1 MTNGSEDVASQG
13 DFPPIFAT
21 NDPTSGERVADAINF
36 LLSGSRKELINP
48 PDVAIAS
55 AYINPSGFELIADEL
70 EKVPRVRLLF
80 GAEPEQGV
88 AKNEV
93 SSYADDREWISSVL
107 SKHDEWMKAER
118 DLTGFTKQNDVAA
131 KRLVAWLD
139 SKTSDNVSRVSVRRY
154 VNGFLH
160 GKALIIEHDHFPG
173 VLAGSA
179 NFTYAGLSLN
189 RELNLGY
196 PQGTH
201 NTLVRSWFDKLW
213 EESEEYP
220 LADLYR
226 KRWEPHSPWLIFLRM
241 LYELYGDADNDTEVD
256 TGLRLTSFQKDGV
269 ARMIRLLEQNGG
281 VLVADE
287 VGLGKTYLA
296 GEVIMRAS
304 KTNRQSVLVIC
315 PAAIQKSV
323 WEPFLKYH
331 DFSRKR
337 VDVYSYEKLRLK
349 YEELCAT
356 QGIEDAK
363 SYFDNYALVVIDE
376 AHNLRNPATLRSD
389 ALVSV
394 LGGPNPKKI
403 VLLTATPVN
412 NSLYDLHTLISYFI
426 KNDGSF
432 AHLGIPSIKDYI
444 KSAQQIDPESLS
456 PTHLFD
462 LMDQVAVRRTRQ
474 FVKKNYLGDQVTLE
488 SGKIESIKFP
498 APNVFR
504 IDYKLSQLGLEL
516 LQKVVKAIEIKESE
530 NLVSLH
536 RIGQYQPGRLR
547 MARYTSSA
555 YLKAGDLES
564 YQMANSGL
572 LRSALLKRLE
582 SSPEALSNTLGKLIL
597 SHKAFLKGLNQGK
610 VLSGEALA
618 EWSSS
623 SAEDLD
629 DFLSRLD
636 EKSMSQVLPSDN
648 FHVSS
653 LRKDVESDLNLL
665 IELRDLANQVCASS
679 DTKVD
684 KLIEEIRSIAS
695 GAARIDGSGLS
706 ESNRRKTVIFSSFA
720 DTIKDLH
727 QRVERAVETASDNDP
742 LSKFKGRIA
751 PAIFGSKGGT
761 NQQKRASEIANFA
774 PETAGELNEDG
785 TPKNKD
791 VFDLLFAT
799 DVLSEGV
806 NLQQAGRI
814 INYDLP
820 WNPMRLVQRSG
831 RIDRIG
837 SKHDYI
843 YIGCFFPEDVLNE
856 LLHLEETLMR
866 KLAYADAAIGTG
878 TVLPGQISK
887 TEVVLSDT
895 REQIEQLLEERA
907 DLFEKS
913 DNSAALSG
921 EEYRK
926 TLTKSF
932 SDSRSKS
939 MVMDLPYGSGSGFI
953 NPNAKSNGFVFC
965 IKMGSHPKPWFR
977 WVPTDEEWNFT
988 ITIDENGQTL
998 FNLDD
1003 DTLISLIHADPKSE
1017 TTPRHLL
1024 DLAYEKAFSAWELAS
1039 TDAYS
1044 KWIYLSDPNNLK
1056 PDVEKAFRDAAQL
1069 VLKEGDFLGN
1079 DVQGEL
1085 AAKFLGR
1092 WRPEIKSAV
1101 REILTDDSLDSLS
1114 KIKKLKA
1121 VAEEFGLTVALPPK
1135 PLPPLKKDDV
1145 RLIAWIA
1152 VSSSN
1157 MLKEHR

>member
-1 MTNGSEDVASQG
+1 MTNGPEASFQG
-13 DFPPIFAT
+13 GFPPIFAT
-21 NDPTSGERVADAINF
+21 NDPTNNEKVADAINL
-36 LLSGSRKELINP
+36 LLSGSRKELVNP

-70 EKVPRVRLLF
+70 EKVPHVRLLF

-88 AKNEV
+88 TKNEV
-93 SSYADDREWISSVL
+93 SSYADDQEWLSSVL
-107 SKHDEWMKAER
+107 SKHDQWMKVER
-118 DLTGFTKQNDVAA
+118 DLTGFTKQSDAA
-131 KRLVAWLD
+131 TKRLVAWLD
-139 SKTSDNVSRVSVRRY
+139 SKTSDDIPKVSVRRY

-179 NFTYAGLSLN
+179 NFTFAGLSLN

-201 NTLVRSWFDKLW
+201 NTLVRAWFDKLW
-213 EESEEYP
+213 AESEEYP

-241 LYELYGDADNDTEVD
+241 LYELYGETDNDAEVT
-256 TGLRLTSFQKDGV
+256 TGLSLTSFQRDGV
-269 ARMIRLLEQNGG
+269 ARMIRLLEQNSG

-296 GEVIMRAS
+296 GEVIMQAS

-337 VDVYSYEKLRLK
+337 VDVYSYDQLRLK
-349 YEELCAT
+349 YEELCNDHDP
-356 QGIEDAK
+356 ERAK
-363 SYFDNYALVVIDE
+363 AYFDDYALVVIDE
-376 AHNLRNPATLRSD
+376 AHNLRNPSALRSE
-389 ALVSV
+389 AITSV
-394 LGGPNPKKI
+394 LGGPNPKKV

-426 KNDGSF
+426 KNDGTF

-498 APNVFR
+498 VPNVYR
-504 IDYKLSQLGLEL
+504 IDYRLSQLGFEL
-516 LQKVVKAIEIKESE
+516 LQKVVKAIEIKENE
-530 NLVSLH
+530 DLVSSP
-536 RIGQYQPGRLR
+536 RTRQPQPGRLR
-547 MARYTSSA
+547 MARYTASA
-555 YLKAGDLES
+555 YLISGDLES
-564 YQMANSGL
+564 YQVANSGL

-597 SHKAFLKGLNQGK
+597 SHKAFLRGLDQGK
-610 VLSGEALA
+610 VLSGEALV

-636 EKSMSQVLPSDN
+636 EKAMSQVLPVASFDI
-648 FHVSS
+648 SS
-653 LRKDVESDLNLL
+653 LRKDVESDLELL
-665 IELRDLANQVCASS
+665 IELKDLADQVCMSF
-679 DTKVD
+679 DTKAD
-684 KLIEEIRSIAS
+684 KLIEQLRSIA
-695 GAARIDGSGLS
+695 AEAVKIDGSGMS
-706 ESNRRKTVIFSSFA
+706 DSNRRKTVIFSSFA
-720 DTIKDLH
+720 DTVKDLH
-727 QRVERAVETASDNDP
+727 QRVQNAVETASDSDP

-761 NQQKRASEIANFA
+761 NQKRRALEIANFA
-774 PETAGELNEDG
+774 PETAGELKEDG
-785 TPKNKD
+785 TPKEED
-791 VFDLLFAT
+791 LFDLLFAT

-806 NLQQAGRI
+806 NLQQAGRV

-843 YIGCFFPEDVLNE
+843 YIGCFFPADVLNE

-887 TEVVLSDT
+887 IEVVLSDT
-895 REQIEQLLEERA
+895 RDQIEQLLAERA

-926 TLTKSF
+926 TLTKSL
-932 SDSRSKS
+932 SDPRFKS
-939 MVMDLPYGSGSGFI
+939 AVLDLPYGSGSGFV
-953 NPNAKSNGFVFC
+953 NPNAKSNGYVFC

-977 WVPTDEEWNFT
+977 WVPTDKAWNPT
-988 ITIDENGQTL
+988 ITVEPNGQEL
-998 FNLDD
+998 FDIDD
-1003 DTLISLIHADPKSE
+1003 DTLVSLIHADPKVE

-1024 DLAYEKAFSAWELAS
+1024 DLAYEKAFAAWEVAS
-1039 TDAYS
+1039 ADAHN
-1044 KWIYLSDPNNLK
+1044 KWIYLSDPNNLM
-1056 PDVEKAFRDAAQL
+1056 PDVEKTFRDAAQL
-1069 VLKEGDFLGN
+1069 IYKEGGFLG
-1079 DVQGEL
+1079 DDIQGEL
-1085 AAKFLGR
+1085 AAKLSGR
-1092 WRPEIKSAV
+1092 WSTEIKSAV
-1101 REILTDDSLDSLS
+1101 REILSDESLDSRS
-1114 KIKKLKA
+1114 KIEKLKA
-1121 VAEEFGLTVALPPK
+1121 TAEEFGLTVAPPPK
-1135 PLPPLKKDDV
+1135 PLPQLQKHDV
-1145 RLIAWIA
+1145 RLITWMA
-1152 VSSSN
+1152 VSSRH
-1157 MLKEHR
+1157 MLE